1 MHVIG
6 DLVAFANARK
16 YSKQKIADAMHKDVT
31 VVKKQLTETRGNLT
45 LNTAYEYAEALGGV
59 VCFMSDEEYE
69 SGVSSEDENEA
80 DWNDMRIVDISGGG
94 LKLYY
99 SKHIDLNEVVKVRFV
114 LPIER
119 DVYRLNLTGRI
130 LRSTILEGRSDVY
143 DTRVEFLNINPAE
156 RDKIVKYIFESERMN
171 RAKETGLN

>member
-59 VCFMSDEEYE
+59 VCFMSDEEYAAY
-69 SGVSSEDENEA
+69 SQLDEL
-80 DWNDMRIVDISGGG
+80 RIKIKE
-94 LKLYY
+94 LEKHEKLLQKYTE
-99 SKHIDLNEVVKVRFV
+99 LNEKFMRQQEM
-114 LPIER
+114 I
-119 DVYRLNLTGRI
+119 DRLLAKIDIKDEAIMRKDRRI
-130 LRSTILEGRSDVY
+130 DEL
-143 DTRVEFLNINPAE
+143 
-156 RDKIVKYIFESERMN
+156 
-171 RAKETGLN
+171 AKKLGMWE

>member
-59 VCFMSDEEYE
+59 VCFMSDEEYAAYLQL
-69 SGVSSEDENEA
+69 DEL
-80 DWNDMRIVDISGGG
+80 RIKIKE
-94 LKLYY
+94 LEKHEKLLQKYTE
-99 SKHIDLNEVVKVRFV
+99 LNEKFMRQQEM
-114 LPIER
+114 I
-119 DVYRLNLTGRI
+119 DRLLTKIDIKDEAIMRKDRRI
-130 LRSTILEGRSDVY
+130 DEL
-143 DTRVEFLNINPAE
+143 
-156 RDKIVKYIFESERMN
+156 
-171 RAKETGLN
+171 AKKLGMWE

>member
-59 VCFMSDEEYE
+59 VCFMSDEEYAAY
-69 SGVSSEDENEA
+69 SQLDEL
-80 DWNDMRIVDISGGG
+80 RIKIKE
-94 LKLYY
+94 LEKHEKLLQKYTE
-99 SKHIDLNEVVKVRFV
+99 LNEKFMRQQEM
-114 LPIER
+114 I
-119 DVYRLNLTGRI
+119 DRLLAKIDTKDEAIMRKDRRI
-130 LRSTILEGRSDVY
+130 DEL
-143 DTRVEFLNINPAE
+143 
-156 RDKIVKYIFESERMN
+156 
-171 RAKETGLN
+171 AKKLGMWE